1 MQSRTQKSLVHS
13 ETQGTLANNKARRD
27 LLHSKTPA
35 RVTHQTTQKR
45 SMEAESRNTECE
57 SYRKPRVGSASTLF
71 RREQYAP
78 K

>member
-13 ETQGTLANNKARRD
+13 ETQGTLANNKARRG

-45 SMEAESRNTECE
+45 SMEAEYRSIVCE
-57 SYRKPRVGSASTLF
+57 SYRKPRNGSALTLF